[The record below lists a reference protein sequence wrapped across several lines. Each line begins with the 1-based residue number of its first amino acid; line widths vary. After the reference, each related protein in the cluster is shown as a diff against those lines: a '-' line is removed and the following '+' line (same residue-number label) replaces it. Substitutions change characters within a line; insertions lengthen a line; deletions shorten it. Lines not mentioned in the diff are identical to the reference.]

1 MYLLYTY
8 VPELKNVWMECCA
21 IITQYTISNSQML
34 TNVLVIH
41 IHVTLMPTALTTLV
55 VSHVTAT
62 QGTLEVVLPVK
73 VRTYL
78 IYI

>member
-1 MYLLYTY
+1 MCRLHKLRDKYLL
-8 VPELKNVWMECCA
+8 
-21 IITQYTISNSQML
+21 SNFQML
-34 TNVLVIH
+34 MNVLVIL

-62 QGTLEVVLPVK
+62 QGILEVGLPVK

-78 IYI
+78 TLCS